1 MTPTTPARP
10 DAPATTVD
18 TVVLDLDGTL
28 VDSVYVHVLA
38 WRAAFAAVGLD
49 VASHRLHRAIGL
61 GGDRLV
67 AHVAGDAAERAVGDR
82 VRALHDEDVERRT
95 GEIGATDGA
104 AALLEALRGRGLQV
118 VLASSGA
125 KEQTEQLLDLVEGSH
140 HLLHEK
146 VAGADAEASKPAP
159 DLLEIA
165 LESVE
170 ATRAVTVGDAV
181 WDVEAS
187 RAAGVP
193 CLGLRCGGI
202 GTAELLE
209 AGAVAVYD
217 DPRDLVDHLDEAL
230 ALAAEAHR
238 G

>member
-1 MTPTTPARP
+1 M
-10 DAPATTVD
+10 
-18 TVVLDLDGTL
+18 VLDLDGTL

-67 AHVAGDAAERAVGDR
+67 THVAGDAAERAVGDR

-125 KEQTEQLLDLVEGSH
+125 KEQPSSCSTSSRAPTT
-140 HLLHEK
+140 LHEK